1 MVSPAPQWLITAVR
15 NAKKGQGA
23 EKIEHTRSLIEHFKL
38 STVCETA
45 ECPNRGE
52 CFSNR
57 TATFLILG
65 DICTRGCAFCAVN
78 RGRPLGPPDE
88 QEPERLA
95 QAVIELGLRHVVITS
110 VTRDDLP
117 DGGSNHY
124 ARVVEALRLRCLN
137 VKIELLVPDFR
148 GSGEVLATVLASDPD
163 IFAHNIET
171 VHRLYSS
178 VRKGADYQRSITVL
192 KKAKEI
198 SPEVIT
204 KSGMMLGLGEERQ
217 EVEEALRDLR
227 KTGCDMLTLG
237 QYLSPSLSHAPV
249 IRYVTPEE
257 FTGWRQEALDMGFKS
272 VAAGP
277 LVRSSYKAPVFFKE
291 LK

>member
-15 NAKKGQGA
+15 DAKKGQGA
-23 EKIEHTRSLIEHFKL
+23 EKIEHTRSLIERFKL

-65 DICTRGCAFCAVN
+65 DICTRGCAFCAVH
-78 RGRPLGPPDE
+78 RGHPLGPPDE
-88 QEPERLA
+88 QEPELLA

-110 VTRDDLP
+110 VTRDDLS

-124 ARVVEALRLRCLN
+124 ARVVEALRLRCPD
-137 VKIELLVPDFR
+137 VKIELLVPDFC
-148 GSGEVLATVLASDPD
+148 GSGEALATVLASNPD

-171 VHRLYSS
+171 VHRLYSG
-178 VRKGADYQRSITVL
+178 VRKGANYQRSLTVL

-204 KSGMMLGLGEERQ
+204 KSGIMLGLGEERQ

-237 QYLSPSLSHAPV
+237 QYLSPSLAHAPV

-257 FTGWRQEALDMGFKS
+257 FAGWRQEALDMGFKS
-272 VAAGP
+272 VASGP
-277 LVRSSYKAPVFFKE
+277 LVRSSYKAPVFFEE
-291 LK
+291 LR